1 MEYCL
6 MGILYIF
13 QKLMNTILDFTVDN
27 GGSIGLIILVVI
39 LLKYILSMFSIS
51 ASRVEN
57 EENE

>member
-1 MEYCL
+1 